1 MCKCYFTK
9 DIKNNVDYYS
19 DKIKYYWKNS
29 LLNLCKS
36 NKDYSVYNEL
46 NSDLKKNLW
55 KDTIECE
62 YILID
67 ED

>member
-1 MCKCYFTK
+1 MCKCYFTP
-9 DIKNNVDYYS
+9 DMKNNIDYYS
-19 DKIKYYWKNS
+19 YKIKYCWNS
-29 LLNLCKS
+29 LLDLCKS

-55 KDTIECE
+55 KDDIDCD
-62 YILID
+62 YVLID